1 MQGIN
6 PFQSTSL
13 LSRPDA
19 LFDSGK
25 SPGNSSGV
33 SAPATQSTQVLEA
46 SVSIGTQAQQLQK
59 DFQVNP
65 AANRQTPE
73 QTADNILGA
82 IRTALDA
89 AKSAGKDEKELT
101 AILKQGAKGFRDGF
115 REAVGTLA
123 ALGGL
128 DDVKSEIS
136 ETRSLVRAGFAELR
150 AEFVPKQLEPKQL
163 EPKQAGLDQ
172 SLKLKLKSPAQ
183 PIAKTALTEISSFS
197 QTYAKTNRF
206 ASDGTFGL
214 HQSGSSASTVVAQ
227 SRTALIKI
235 ETAEGDVISI
245 DLAAYSRQG
254 SVASQNIRVSE
265 SAAGQTGGFSVQG
278 DLSEA
283 EFAALDDLLNQVDA
297 VAKSFFEGDLDLA
310 FARASSMG
318 FDSEQL
324 VGLSMSLT
332 ETTLSANATYGS
344 VNGHTESSASR
355 DDLRRMSS
363 YAQEL
368 ERAVERAS
376 NFDRPEHLVSKLLS
390 RFTEDSSLERI
401 EAFNRINDNLLDAL
415 SRVAAGKRN
424 A

>member
-6 PFQSTSL
+6 PFQSTLL
-13 LSRPDA
+13 LSRSDA

-46 SVSIGTQAQQLQK
+46 SVSIGTQAQQLQNYS
-59 DFQVNP
+59 QVKP
-65 AANRQTPE
+65 ATNRQTPE

-136 ETRSLVRAGFAELR
+136 ETRRLVRAGFAELR
-150 AEFVPKQLEPKQL
+150 AEFVPKQLA
-163 EPKQAGLDQ
+163 PKQAGLDQ
-172 SLKLKLKSPAQ
+172 SLDLKLKNPAQ
-183 PIAKTALTEISSFS
+183 PVAKTALTEISSFS

-254 SVASQNIRVSE
+254 SVASQNIRVSD
-265 SAAGQTGGFSVQG
+265 SATGQTGGFSVQG

-283 EFAALDDLLNQVDA
+283 EFSALDGLLNQVDA

-344 VNGHTESSASR
+344 VNGHAESSASR

-363 YAQEL
+363 YVQEL
-368 ERAVERAS
+368 GRAVERAG

-390 RFTEDSSLERI
+390 RFTDDSSLERI